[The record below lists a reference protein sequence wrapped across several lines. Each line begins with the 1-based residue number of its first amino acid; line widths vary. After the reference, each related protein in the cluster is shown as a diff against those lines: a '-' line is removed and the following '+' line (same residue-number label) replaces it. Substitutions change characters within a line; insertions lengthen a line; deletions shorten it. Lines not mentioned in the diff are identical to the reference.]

1 MTIKAMWDFFKC
13 DYSATTIM
21 DLLKCYNL
29 TENSDINTN
38 VCIDYDKKPFEV
50 CQNWK
55 RIIRN

>member
-1 MTIKAMWDFFKC
+1 MWDFFKC